1 MRRGASGAR
10 GRERPRKRNFP
21 HPGSGF
27 RSPAEPPWAT
37 APATRSAKEGG
48 PQRLSEGR
56 GEDGGAG
63 GSGLSAAVQ
72 ARHVHVSSAA
82 DSPSSAQPTVSKAGA
97 VVPKSSAL
105 PSSRGEYV
113 VAKLDDLINWA
124 RRSSLW
130 PMTFGLACCAVEMM
144 HMAAP
149 RYDMDRFGVVFRA
162 SPRQS
167 DVMIV
172 AGTLTNKM
180 APALRKVYDQM
191 PEPRYVVSMGSCAN
205 GGGYYHYSYSVV
217 RGCDRIVPVDI
228 YVPGCPPTAEALLYG
243 ILQLQKKI
251 KREKRLQIWY
261 RR

>member
-1 MRRGASGAR
+1 MYQAGGLMGKPWEAGPSGQSR
-10 GRERPRKRNFP
+10 LLEL
-21 HPGSGF
+21 
-27 RSPAEPPWAT
+27 
-37 APATRSAKEGG
+37 PATHCCH
-48 PQRLSEGR
+48 PVV
-56 GEDGGAG
+56 
-63 GSGLSAAVQ
+63 LSAASGLLRPILALRSSMGAAVQ
-72 ARHVHVSSAA
+72 VRFVHPSAA
-82 DSPSSAQPTVSKAGA
+82 TDSPSSQPAVSQAGA
-97 VVPKSSAL
+97 VVSKPTTL

-113 VAKLDDLINWA
+113 VAKLDDLVNWA

-243 ILQLQKKI
+243 ILQLQRKI
-251 KREKRLQIWY
+251 KREKRLRIWY